1 MQKVRTVRSKKPK
14 QKKIG
19 RELIL
24 TVSMFLLNQEEL
36 RKQFWNVKTVNY
48 DKISQKV
55 KVGINTTNGKLG
67 TTLTKL
73 RKTSKKLSEYLHEQG
88 LTFRK
93 AEIVFFVDKNDVEL
107 ERIYNLLEQIDR
119 TK

>member
-1 MQKVRTVRSKKPK
+1 MEKVRTIRSRKTK

-48 DKISQKV
+48 DKVAQKV
-55 KVGINTTNGKLG
+55 KIGINTTNGKLG

-73 RKTSKKLSEYLHEQG
+73 RKTSKKLSEYLFDQG
-88 LTFRK
+88 LTFRR

-107 ERIYNLLEQIDR
+107 ERIYSLLEQIDQSN
-119 TK
+119 